1 MSLNRVTLKQAE
13 KYAKAVIQAKRVPY
27 VAGSPG
33 VGKSKMFE
41 AIARQANLKM
51 VDIRL
56 AQEDPTTINGF
67 PSLDGGRSKY
77 LPPALFPLKGDSLPV
92 KEGMEAQYKQM
103 VDAAQGD
110 KTKLKQAVETCCYS
124 GWLIFFDELPSAP
137 RSVQAA
143 A

>member
-56 AQEDPTTINGF
+56 AQEDPTTINV
-67 PSLDGGRSKY
+67 
-77 LPPALFPLKGDSLPV
+77 A
-92 KEGMEAQYKQM
+92 
-103 VDAAQGD
+103 
-110 KTKLKQAVETCCYS
+110 
-124 GWLIFFDELPSAP
+124 
-137 RSVQAA
+137 
-143 A
+143 

>member
-1 MSLNRVTLKQAE
+1 
-13 KYAKAVIQAKRVPY
+13 
-27 VAGSPG
+27 
-33 VGKSKMFE
+33 MFE

-67 PSLDGGRSKY
+67 PTLDGGRSRY